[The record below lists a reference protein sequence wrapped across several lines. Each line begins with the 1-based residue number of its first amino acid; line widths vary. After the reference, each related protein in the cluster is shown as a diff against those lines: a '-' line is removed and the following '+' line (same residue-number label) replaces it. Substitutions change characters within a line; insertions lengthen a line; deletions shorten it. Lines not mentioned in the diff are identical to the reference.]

1 MEETTWTLQLDT
13 TRWML
18 EQYESQLEFKIELD
32 VEELGREYNL
42 SMFKEMYGLKN
53 CPINWALVWGCKKNQ
68 HQAYQM
74 TQETIDHNTTKKY
87 QIHQCTKQD
96 HLRHH

>member
-1 MEETTWTLQLDT
+1 
-13 TRWML
+13 ML

-53 CPINWALVWGCKKNQ
+53 CPIN
-68 HQAYQM
+68 
-74 TQETIDHNTTKKY
+74 
-87 QIHQCTKQD
+87 
-96 HLRHH
+96 